1 MLDDNI
7 QELMAMRDQVLKLE
21 LNMDPLLSGLMMQLV
36 GTIDALIAI
45 AATPSPKNGDIP
57 MQAGR

>member
-7 QELMAMRDQVLKLE
+7 QELMAIRNQALKLE
-21 LNMDPLLSGLMMQLV
+21 LKTDPLLSGLMMQLV

-45 AATPSPKNGDIP
+45 AATPSPKDGDIL
-57 MQAGR
+57 MQVRR